1 MKRFNSDRELI
12 DQCIAA
18 LPKKKSKYLN
28 REAIVQRI
36 EAVAALNL
44 PKYSKN
50 ALRR

>member
-1 MKRFNSDRELI
+1 MKRLNSNKELI

-18 LPKKKSKYLN
+18 LPKKKSKYLS
-28 REAIVQRI
+28 REEIKQRI

-44 PKYSKN
+44 PIHSKN

>member
-12 DQCIAA
+12 AQCIAA
-18 LPKKKSKYLN
+18 LPKKKSKYLS
-28 REAIVQRI
+28 RDEIRQRI

-44 PKYSKN
+44 PIHAKN